1 MNEIF
6 CKHLLE
12 YRKRAGY
19 SQKDMSGKLLI
30 EESLY
35 SQYENGTAEPGFDA
49 LIRIAD
55 VLKCSLDELFGR
67 GRFYR
72 GDASDYSMVREA
84 PVQYENSRVKKKV
97 LIGLQDFRR
106 LRELN
111 AYYVDKT
118 MMIGEFLDSPYQITL
133 ITRPRRFGKTMNMSM
148 LAEFLDCTRDSK
160 AIFAGTKIS
169 RTEWMAE
176 LNQCPVI
183 FLSLLEIKSDTAEG
197 MLWQLSGRIREEYK
211 RYYNMLNS
219 GKLSG
224 DQVEEF
230 NHIYNVLAHVQS
242 KEQWKNCVIRSILV
256 LCEVLS
262 SYYGKNVYLLIDE
275 YDTPFM
281 SANTNGY
288 YSEVRSV
295 LAGFLSTSLK
305 GNPYLER
312 AILTGIQR
320 VAKENIFSGLNN
332 LTVLT
337 VNDSEYEDCFGF
349 TEEEVRK
356 LLDDFDLEFTDEVKE
371 MYDGYRFGNKD
382 IYNPWSVTNYA
393 VRKRLAPYWVN
404 TAENSILKDALRERG
419 TTFEKEYNKLIET
432 GEITTV
438 VSLTTAYYEH
448 QSDASLWGLMV
459 NAGMLTIQENMGD
472 DYYTLRIPNQEVW
485 SAFRELAAFSLQI
498 DEGDMQK
505 LFMELVRGNID
516 EFAERYQN
524 ILLTLPS
531 YHDLQCENSYHMM
544 VLGMCVFQQKNYII
558 ESNREN
564 GNGRADLLMR
574 AKRSGYPNMIL
585 EFKYT
590 KDKKEDLDK
599 LAMCAAEQIKD
610 KKYDMDMKNPIYYIG
625 LAHCGKQAAVYYQNP
640 DRTPASL
647 YI

>member
-312 AILTGIQR
+312 AMLTGIQR

-371 MYDGYRFGNKD
+371 TYDGYRFGNKD

-459 NAGMLTIQENMGD
+459 NAGMLTVKEIMGD

-485 SAFRELAAFSLQI
+485 SAFRELTAFSLQI

-505 LFMELVRGNID
+505 LFMELIRGNID

-531 YHDLQCENSYHMM
+531 YHDLKCENSYHMM
-544 VLGMCVFQQKNYII
+544 VLGMCAFLQKNYII

-599 LAMCAAEQIKD
+599 LAASAVEQMKD
-610 KKYDMDMKNPIYYIG
+610 KKYDANLDTPVYYIG
-625 LAHCGKQAAVYYQNP
+625 LSHCGKQAAVYYQK
-640 DRTPASL
+640 S
-647 YI
+647 

>member
-19 SQKDMSGKLLI
+19 SPKDMSEKLLI
-30 EESLY
+30 EEPLY
-35 SQYENGTAEPGFDA
+35 SQYENGTAEPGLDM
-49 LIRIAD
+49 LVSIAD
-55 VLKCSLDELFGR
+55 VLKCSLDELLGR
-67 GRFYR
+67 SGNYR
-72 GDASDYSMVREA
+72 RDTSGSGVMLREEA
-84 PVQYENSRVKKKV
+84 VQYGSPRAKKKV

-106 LRELN
+106 LRELH

-148 LAEFLDCTRDSK
+148 LAEFLDYTRDSK
-160 AIFAGTKIS
+160 AIFEGTKVS
-169 RTEWMAE
+169 RTEWMTE

-183 FLSLLEIKSDTAEG
+183 FLSLLETKSDTAEG

-242 KEQWKNCVIRSILV
+242 KEQWKNCIIRSILV

-262 SYYGKNVYLLIDE
+262 LYYGKNVYLLIDE

-281 SANTNGY
+281 SANMNGY

-312 AILTGIQR
+312 AMLTGIQR

-371 MYDGYRFGNKD
+371 TYDGYRFGNKD

-459 NAGMLTIQENMGD
+459 NAGMLTVKEIMED

-485 SAFRELAAFSLQI
+485 SAFRELTAFSLQI

-505 LFMELVRGNID
+505 LFMELIRGNID

-599 LAMCAAEQIKD
+599 LAASAVEQMKD
-610 KKYDMDMKNPIYYIG
+610 KKYDVNLDIPVYYIG
-625 LAHCGKQAAVYYQNP
+625 LAHCGKQAAVYYQK
-640 DRTPASL
+640 S
-647 YI
+647 

>member
-6 CKHLLE
+6 CKHLSI

-19 SQKDMSGKLLI
+19 SRKDISEKLLI

-35 SQYENGTAEPGFDA
+35 SQYENGTLEPGLDM

-72 GDASDYSMVREA
+72 GYASGYSMVREE
-84 PVQYENSRVKKKV
+84 PVQYGSPRVKKKV
-97 LIGLQDFRR
+97 LIGLQDFRK

-118 MMIGEFLDSPYQITL
+118 MMVGEFLDSPYQITL

-169 RTEWMAE
+169 RTEWMTE
-176 LNQCPVI
+176 LNRHPVV
-183 FLSLLEIKSDTAEG
+183 FLSLLNIKSDCSKGLFELIGETVTK
-197 MLWQLSGRIREEYK
+197 EYE
-211 RYYNMLNS
+211 RYYSLINDSTLPDRE
-219 GKLSG
+219 K
-224 DQVEEF
+224 EKF
-230 NHIYNVLAHVQS
+230 NKIYGALADVRNIES
-242 KEQWKNCVIRSILV
+242 WRICIIESIRT

-262 SYYGKNVYLLIDE
+262 LYYGKNVYLLIDE

-332 LTVLT
+332 LMVLT
-337 VNDSEYEDCFGF
+337 VNDPEYEECFGF

-356 LLDDFDLEFTDEVKE
+356 FLSDFDLEFTPEVKE
-371 MYDGYRFGNKD
+371 MYDGYRFGDKD
-382 IYNPWSVTNYA
+382 IYNPWSMSNYV
-393 VRKRLAPYWVN
+393 VRKRLEPYWVN
-404 TAENSILKDALRERG
+404 TGENGILKDALRERG
-419 TTFEKEYNKLIET
+419 TAFEKEYNKLIET
-432 GEITTV
+432 GEVTTV

-472 DYYTLRIPNQEVW
+472 DYYTLRIPDQEVW
-485 SAFRELAAFSLQI
+485 SAFRELTAFSLQ
-498 DEGDMQK
+498 
-505 LFMELVRGNID
+505 
-516 EFAERYQN
+516 
-524 ILLTLPS
+524 
-531 YHDLQCENSYHMM
+531 
-544 VLGMCVFQQKNYII
+544 
-558 ESNREN
+558 RE
-564 GNGRADLLMR
+564 
-574 AKRSGYPNMIL
+574 
-585 EFKYT
+585 
-590 KDKKEDLDK
+590 
-599 LAMCAAEQIKD
+599 
-610 KKYDMDMKNPIYYIG
+610 
-625 LAHCGKQAAVYYQNP
+625 AV
-640 DRTPASL
+640 SL
-647 YI
+647 I

>member
-281 SANTNGY
+281 SANMNGY

-312 AILTGIQR
+312 AMLTGIQR

-332 LTVLT
+332 LMVFT

-371 MYDGYRFGNKD
+371 TYDGYRFGNKD

-404 TAENSILKDALRERG
+404 TAENSILKDAMRERG
-419 TTFEKEYNKLIET
+419 TTFEKEYNELIET

-599 LAMCAAEQIKD
+599 LAASAVEQMKD
-610 KKYDMDMKNPIYYIG
+610 KKYDVNLDTPVYYIG
-625 LAHCGKQAAVYYQNP
+625 LAHCGKQAAVYYQK
-640 DRTPASL
+640 S
-647 YI
+647 

>member
-356 LLDDFDLEFTDEVKE
+356 LLNDFDLEFTDEVKE

-485 SAFRELAAFSLQI
+485 SAFRELTAFSLQI

-505 LFMELVRGNID
+505 LFMELIRGNID

-599 LAMCAAEQIKD
+599 LAASAVEQMKD
-610 KKYDMDMKNPIYYIG
+610 KKYDVNLDTPVYYIG

>member
-30 EESLY
+30 EEPLY
-35 SQYENGTAEPGFDA
+35 SQYENGTAEPGLDM
-49 LIRIAD
+49 LVSIAD
-55 VLKCSLDELFGR
+55 VLEYSLDELLGRSVNYKMDTSGR
-67 GRFYR
+67 G
-72 GDASDYSMVREA
+72 MMLREE
-84 PVQYENSRVKKKV
+84 PVPYGSPRAKKKV
-97 LIGLQDFRR
+97 LIGVQDFRR
-106 LRELN
+106 LRELH

-118 MMIGEFLDSPYQITL
+118 MMIGEFLDSSYQITL

-148 LAEFLDCTRDSK
+148 LAEFLDCTKDSRT
-160 AIFAGTKIS
+160 IFEETKVS
-169 RTEWMAE
+169 RTEWMVE
-176 LNQCPVI
+176 LNQHPVV

-242 KEQWKNCVIRSILV
+242 KEQWKNCIIRSILV

-262 SYYGKNVYLLIDE
+262 LYYGKNVYLLIDE

-312 AILTGIQR
+312 AMLTGIQR

-371 MYDGYRFGNKD
+371 AYDGYRFGNKD

-419 TTFEKEYNKLIET
+419 TTFEKEYNQLIET

-459 NAGMLTIQENMGD
+459 NAGMLTVKEIMGD

-485 SAFRELAAFSLQI
+485 SAFRELTAFSLQI

-505 LFMELVRGNID
+505 LFMELIRGNID

-599 LAMCAAEQIKD
+599 LAASAVEQMKD
-610 KKYDMDMKNPIYYIG
+610 KKYDVNLDTPVYYIG
-625 LAHCGKQAAVYYQNP
+625 LAHCGKQAAVYYQK
-640 DRTPASL
+640 S
-647 YI
+647 

>member
-19 SQKDMSGKLLI
+19 SQKDMSGTLLI

-55 VLKCSLDELFGR
+55 VLKCSLDELLGR
-67 GRFYR
+67 N
-72 GDASDYSMVREA
+72 SDYRNSWIDSGVVREEQVLYGR
-84 PVQYENSRVKKKV
+84 PRDKKKV

-106 LRELN
+106 LRELH

-118 MMIGEFLDSPYQITL
+118 MMIGEFLDSSYQITL

-148 LAEFLDCTRDSK
+148 LAEFLDCTKDSRM
-160 AIFAGTKIS
+160 IFEGTRVS
-169 RTEWMAE
+169 RTEWMTE

-230 NHIYNVLAHVQS
+230 NHIYDVLTYVQS
-242 KEQWKNCVIRSILV
+242 KEQWKNCIIRSILV

-262 SYYGKNVYLLIDE
+262 LYYGKNVYLLIDE

-312 AILTGIQR
+312 AMLTGIQR

-371 MYDGYRFGNKD
+371 TYDGYRFGNKD

-419 TTFEKEYNKLIET
+419 TTFEKEYNELIET

-459 NAGMLTIQENMGD
+459 NAGMLTVKEIMGD

-485 SAFRELAAFSLQI
+485 SAFRELTAFSLQI

-505 LFMELVRGNID
+505 LFMELIRGNID

-599 LAMCAAEQIKD
+599 LAASAVEQMKD
-610 KKYDMDMKNPIYYIG
+610 KKYDVNLDTPVYYIG
-625 LAHCGKQAAVYYQNP
+625 LSHCGKQAAVYYQK
-640 DRTPASL
+640 S
-647 YI
+647 

>member
-30 EESLY
+30 EEPLY
-35 SQYENGTAEPGFDA
+35 SQYENGTAEPGLDM
-49 LIRIAD
+49 LVSIAD
-55 VLKCSLDELFGR
+55 VLKCSLDELLGRSVNYKMDTSGR
-67 GRFYR
+67 G
-72 GDASDYSMVREA
+72 MMLREE
-84 PVQYENSRVKKKV
+84 PVPYGSPRAKKKV
-97 LIGLQDFRR
+97 LIGVQDFRR
-106 LRELN
+106 LRELH

-118 MMIGEFLDSPYQITL
+118 MMIGEFLDSSYQITL

-148 LAEFLDCTRDSK
+148 LAEFLDCTKDSRM
-160 AIFAGTKIS
+160 IFEGTKVS
-169 RTEWMAE
+169 RTEWMVE
-176 LNQCPVI
+176 LNQHPVV

-197 MLWQLSGRIREEYK
+197 MLWQLTGRIREEYK

-242 KEQWKNCVIRSILV
+242 KEQWKNCIIRSILV

-262 SYYGKNVYLLIDE
+262 LYYGKNVYLLIDE

-281 SANTNGY
+281 SANMNGY

-312 AILTGIQR
+312 AMLTGIQR

-371 MYDGYRFGNKD
+371 TYDGYRFGNKD

-419 TTFEKEYNKLIET
+419 TTFEKEYNQLIET

-459 NAGMLTIQENMGD
+459 NAGMLTVKEIMGD

-485 SAFRELAAFSLQI
+485 SAFRELTAFSLQI

-505 LFMELVRGNID
+505 LFMELIRGNID

-599 LAMCAAEQIKD
+599 LAASAVEQMKD
-610 KKYDMDMKNPIYYIG
+610 KKYDVNLDTPVYYIG
-625 LAHCGKQAAVYYQNP
+625 LAHCGKQAVIHYQK
-640 DRTPASL
+640 S
-647 YI
+647 

>member
-35 SQYENGTAEPGFDA
+35 SQYENGTVEPGFDA

-67 GRFYR
+67 S
-72 GDASDYSMVREA
+72 GDYKRDTSGSSVMLREEA
-84 PVQYENSRVKKKV
+84 VQYGSPRAKKKV

-106 LRELN
+106 VRELH

-118 MMIGEFLDSPYQITL
+118 MMIGEFLNSPYQITL

-148 LAEFLDCTRDSK
+148 LAEFLDCTKDSK
-160 AIFAGTKIS
+160 AIFEGTNIS
-169 RTEWMAE
+169 RTEWMVE

-183 FLSLLEIKSDTAEG
+183 FLSFLNIKSDCSKGLFELIGETVTK
-197 MLWQLSGRIREEYK
+197 EYE
-211 RYYNMLNS
+211 RYYSLINDSMLSDREKEKFNKIYRALADIRNMES
-219 GKLSG
+219 WRICIIES
-224 DQVEEF
+224 
-230 NHIYNVLAHVQS
+230 
-242 KEQWKNCVIRSILV
+242 IRT

-262 SYYGKNVYLLIDE
+262 IYYGKNVYLLIDE

-281 SANTNGY
+281 SANMNGY

-312 AILTGIQR
+312 AMLTGIQR

-356 LLDDFDLEFTDEVKE
+356 LLDDFDLELTDEVKE

-382 IYNPWSVTNYA
+382 IYNPWSAINYA

-459 NAGMLTIQENMGD
+459 NAGMLDKVD
-472 DYYTLRIPNQEVW
+472 DVSAITTQEV
-485 SAFRELAAFSLQI
+485 SDALGGIEINECANVGAVTAAVSEGANEVGTVYKSDTYGLEDKLEILQI
-498 DEGDMQK
+498 VGYDLTGD
-505 LFMELVRGNID
+505 VI
-516 EFAERYQN
+516 
-524 ILLTLPS
+524 
-531 YHDLQCENSYHMM
+531 
-544 VLGMCVFQQKNYII
+544 
-558 ESNREN
+558 
-564 GNGRADLLMR
+564 
-574 AKRSGYPNMIL
+574 YPV
-585 EFKYT
+585 
-590 KDKKEDLDK
+590 
-599 LAMCAAEQIKD
+599 AQIKNDEADDLESEAALDFLHFLTSD
-610 KKYDMDMKNPIYYIG
+610 KAKEVYEKYLFDTN
-625 LAHCGKQAAVYYQNP
+625 VE
-640 DRTPASL
+640 
-647 YI
+647 

>member
-19 SQKDMSGKLLI
+19 SPKDMSEKLLI
-30 EESLY
+30 EEPLY
-35 SQYENGTAEPGFDA
+35 SQYENGTAEPGLDM
-49 LIRIAD
+49 LVSIAD
-55 VLKCSLDELFGR
+55 VLKCSLDELLGRSVNYKMDTSGR
-67 GRFYR
+67 G
-72 GDASDYSMVREA
+72 MMLREE
-84 PVQYENSRVKKKV
+84 PVPYGSPRAKKKV
-97 LIGLQDFRR
+97 LIGVQDFRR
-106 LRELN
+106 LRELH

-118 MMIGEFLDSPYQITL
+118 MMIGEFLDSSYQITL

-148 LAEFLDCTRDSK
+148 LAEFLDCTKDSRM
-160 AIFAGTKIS
+160 IFEGTKVS
-169 RTEWMAE
+169 RTEWMVE
-176 LNQCPVI
+176 LNQHPVV

-197 MLWQLSGRIREEYK
+197 MLWQLTGRIREEYK

-242 KEQWKNCVIRSILV
+242 KEQWKNCIIRSILV

-262 SYYGKNVYLLIDE
+262 LYYGKNVYLLIDE

-281 SANTNGY
+281 SANMNGY

-312 AILTGIQR
+312 AMLTGIQR

-371 MYDGYRFGNKD
+371 TYDGYRFGNKD

-459 NAGMLTIQENMGD
+459 NAGMLTVKEIMGD

-485 SAFRELAAFSLQI
+485 SAFRELTAFSLQI

-505 LFMELVRGNID
+505 LFMELIRGNID

-524 ILLTLPS
+524 ILLTIPS

-564 GNGRADLLMR
+564 GNGRADLLMK

-599 LAMCAAEQIKD
+599 LAASAVEQMKD
-610 KKYDMDMKNPIYYIG
+610 KKYDVNLDTPVYYIG
-625 LAHCGKQAAVYYQNP
+625 LAHCGKQAVIHYQK
-640 DRTPASL
+640 S
-647 YI
+647 

>member
-30 EESLY
+30 EEPLY
-35 SQYENGTAEPGFDA
+35 SQYENGTAEPGLDM
-49 LIRIAD
+49 LVSIAD
-55 VLKCSLDELFGR
+55 VLEYSLDELLGRSVNYKMDTSGR
-67 GRFYR
+67 G
-72 GDASDYSMVREA
+72 MMLREE
-84 PVQYENSRVKKKV
+84 PVPYGSPRAKKKV
-97 LIGLQDFRR
+97 LIGVQDFRR
-106 LRELN
+106 LRELH

-118 MMIGEFLDSPYQITL
+118 MMIGEFLDSSYQITL

-148 LAEFLDCTRDSK
+148 LAEFLDCTKDSRT
-160 AIFAGTKIS
+160 IFEGTKVS
-169 RTEWMAE
+169 RTEWMVE
-176 LNQCPVI
+176 LNQHPVV

-242 KEQWKNCVIRSILV
+242 KEQWKNCIIRSILV

-262 SYYGKNVYLLIDE
+262 LYYGKNVYLLIDE

-312 AILTGIQR
+312 AMLTGIQR

-371 MYDGYRFGNKD
+371 TYDGYRFGNKD

-459 NAGMLTIQENMGD
+459 NAGMLTVKEIMGD

-485 SAFRELAAFSLQI
+485 SAFRELTAFSLQI

-505 LFMELVRGNID
+505 LFMELIRGNID

-599 LAMCAAEQIKD
+599 LAASAVEQMKD
-610 KKYDMDMKNPIYYIG
+610 KKYDVNLDTPVYYIG
-625 LAHCGKQAAVYYQNP
+625 LAHCGKQAAVYYQK
-640 DRTPASL
+640 S
-647 YI
+647 

>member
-19 SQKDMSGKLLI
+19 SQKDMSEKLLI
-30 EESLY
+30 EEPLY
-35 SQYENGTAEPGFDA
+35 SQYENGTAEPGLDM
-49 LIRIAD
+49 LVSIAD
-55 VLKCSLDELFGR
+55 VLKCSLDELLGR
-67 GRFYR
+67 SGNYR
-72 GDASDYSMVREA
+72 RDTSGSGVMLREEA
-84 PVQYENSRVKKKV
+84 VQYGSPRAKKKV

-106 LRELN
+106 LRELH

-160 AIFAGTKIS
+160 AIFEGTKVS
-169 RTEWMAE
+169 RTEWMTE

-183 FLSLLEIKSDTAEG
+183 FLSLLETKSDTAEG

-242 KEQWKNCVIRSILV
+242 KEQWKNCIIRSILV

-262 SYYGKNVYLLIDE
+262 LYYGKNVYLLIDE

-312 AILTGIQR
+312 AMLTGIQR

-371 MYDGYRFGNKD
+371 AYDGYRFGNKD

-419 TTFEKEYNKLIET
+419 TTFEKEYNQLIET

-459 NAGMLTIQENMGD
+459 NAGMLTVKEIMGD

-485 SAFRELAAFSLQI
+485 SAFRELTAFSLQI

-505 LFMELVRGNID
+505 LFMELIRGNID

-564 GNGRADLLMR
+564 GNGRADLLMK

-599 LAMCAAEQIKD
+599 LAASAVEQMKD
-610 KKYDMDMKNPIYYIG
+610 KKYDVNLDTPVYYIG
-625 LAHCGKQAAVYYQNP
+625 LAHCGKQAAVYYQK
-640 DRTPASL
+640 S
-647 YI
+647 

>member
-19 SQKDMSGKLLI
+19 SPKDMSEKLLF
-30 EESLY
+30 EEPLY
-35 SQYENGTAEPGFDA
+35 SQYENGTAEPGLDM
-49 LIRIAD
+49 LVSIAD
-55 VLKCSLDELFGR
+55 VLKCSLDELLGRSVNYKMDTSGR
-67 GRFYR
+67 G
-72 GDASDYSMVREA
+72 MMLREE
-84 PVQYENSRVKKKV
+84 PVSYGSPRAKKKV

-106 LRELN
+106 LRELH

-160 AIFAGTKIS
+160 AIFEGTKVS
-169 RTEWMAE
+169 RTEWMTE

-183 FLSLLEIKSDTAEG
+183 FLSLLETKSDTAEG

-242 KEQWKNCVIRSILV
+242 KEQWKNCIIRSILV

-262 SYYGKNVYLLIDE
+262 LYYGKNVYLLIDE

-281 SANTNGY
+281 SANMNGY

-312 AILTGIQR
+312 AMLTGIQR

-371 MYDGYRFGNKD
+371 TYDGYRFGNKD

-459 NAGMLTIQENMGD
+459 NAGMLTVKEIMGD

-485 SAFRELAAFSLQI
+485 SAFRELTAFSLQI

-505 LFMELVRGNID
+505 LFMELIRGNID

-564 GNGRADLLMR
+564 GNGRADLLMK

-599 LAMCAAEQIKD
+599 LAASAVEQMKD
-610 KKYDMDMKNPIYYIG
+610 KKYDVNLDTPVYYIG
-625 LAHCGKQAAVYYQNP
+625 LAHCGKQAVIHYQK
-640 DRTPASL
+640 S
-647 YI
+647 

>member
-19 SQKDMSGKLLI
+19 SPKDMSEKLLI
-30 EESLY
+30 EEPLY
-35 SQYENGTAEPGFDA
+35 SQYENGTAEPGLDM
-49 LIRIAD
+49 LVSIAD
-55 VLKCSLDELFGR
+55 VLKCSLDELLGRSVNYKMDTSGR
-67 GRFYR
+67 G
-72 GDASDYSMVREA
+72 MMLREE
-84 PVQYENSRVKKKV
+84 PVSYGSPRAKKKV

-106 LRELN
+106 LRELH

-160 AIFAGTKIS
+160 AIFEGTKVS
-169 RTEWMAE
+169 RTEWMTE

-183 FLSLLEIKSDTAEG
+183 FLSLLETKSDTAEG

-242 KEQWKNCVIRSILV
+242 KEQWKNCIIRSILV

-262 SYYGKNVYLLIDE
+262 LYYGKNVYLLIDE

-281 SANTNGY
+281 SANMNGY

-312 AILTGIQR
+312 AMLTGIQR

-371 MYDGYRFGNKD
+371 TYDGYRFGNKD

-459 NAGMLTIQENMGD
+459 NAGMLTVKEIMGD

-485 SAFRELAAFSLQI
+485 SAFRELTAFSLQI

-505 LFMELVRGNID
+505 LFMELIRGNID

-564 GNGRADLLMR
+564 GNGRADLLMK

-599 LAMCAAEQIKD
+599 LAASAVEQMKD
-610 KKYDMDMKNPIYYIG
+610 KKYDVNLDTPVYYIG
-625 LAHCGKQAAVYYQNP
+625 LAHCGKQAVIHYQK
-640 DRTPASL
+640 S
-647 YI
+647 

>member
-35 SQYENGTAEPGFDA
+35 SQYENGTVEPGFDA

-67 GRFYR
+67 S
-72 GDASDYSMVREA
+72 GDYKRDTSGSSVMLREEA
-84 PVQYENSRVKKKV
+84 VQYGSPRAKKKV

-106 LRELN
+106 VRELH

-118 MMIGEFLDSPYQITL
+118 MMIGEFLNSPYQITL

-148 LAEFLDCTRDSK
+148 LAEFLDCTKDSK
-160 AIFAGTKIS
+160 AIFEGTNIS
-169 RTEWMAE
+169 RTEWMVE

-183 FLSLLEIKSDTAEG
+183 FLSFLNIKSDCSKGLFELIGETVTK
-197 MLWQLSGRIREEYK
+197 EYE
-211 RYYNMLNS
+211 RYYSLINDSMLSDREKEKFNKIYRALADIRNMES
-219 GKLSG
+219 WRICIIES
-224 DQVEEF
+224 
-230 NHIYNVLAHVQS
+230 
-242 KEQWKNCVIRSILV
+242 IRT

-262 SYYGKNVYLLIDE
+262 IYYGKNVYLLIDE

-281 SANTNGY
+281 SANMNGY
-288 YSEVRSV
+288 YSEIRSV

-312 AILTGIQR
+312 AMLTGIQR

-356 LLDDFDLEFTDEVKE
+356 LLDDFDLELTDEVKE

-382 IYNPWSVTNYA
+382 IYNPWSAINYA

-459 NAGMLTIQENMGD
+459 NAGMLDKVD
-472 DYYTLRIPNQEVW
+472 DVSAITTQEV
-485 SAFRELAAFSLQI
+485 SDALGGIEINECANVGAVTAAVSEGSNEVGTVYKSDTYGLEDKLEILQI
-498 DEGDMQK
+498 VGYDLTGD
-505 LFMELVRGNID
+505 VI
-516 EFAERYQN
+516 
-524 ILLTLPS
+524 
-531 YHDLQCENSYHMM
+531 
-544 VLGMCVFQQKNYII
+544 
-558 ESNREN
+558 
-564 GNGRADLLMR
+564 
-574 AKRSGYPNMIL
+574 YPV
-585 EFKYT
+585 
-590 KDKKEDLDK
+590 
-599 LAMCAAEQIKD
+599 AQIKNDEADDLESEAALDFLHFLTSD
-610 KKYDMDMKNPIYYIG
+610 KAKEVYEKYLFDTN
-625 LAHCGKQAAVYYQNP
+625 VE
-640 DRTPASL
+640 
-647 YI
+647 

>member
-67 GRFYR
+67 S
-72 GDASDYSMVREA
+72 GDYKRDTSGSSVMLREEA
-84 PVQYENSRVKKKV
+84 VQYGSPRAKKKV

-106 LRELN
+106 VRELH

-118 MMIGEFLDSPYQITL
+118 MMIGEFLNSPYQITL

-148 LAEFLDCTRDSK
+148 LAEFLDCTKDSK
-160 AIFAGTKIS
+160 AIFEGSNIS
-169 RTEWMAE
+169 RTEWMVE

-183 FLSLLEIKSDTAEG
+183 FLSFLNTKSDCSKGLFELIGETVTK
-197 MLWQLSGRIREEYK
+197 EYE
-211 RYYNMLNS
+211 RYYSLINDSMLSDREKEKFNKIYRALVDIRNMES
-219 GKLSG
+219 WRICIIES
-224 DQVEEF
+224 
-230 NHIYNVLAHVQS
+230 
-242 KEQWKNCVIRSILV
+242 IRT

-262 SYYGKNVYLLIDE
+262 IYYGKNVYLLIDE

-281 SANTNGY
+281 SANMSGY

-312 AILTGIQR
+312 AMLTGIQR

-356 LLDDFDLEFTDEVKE
+356 LLDDFDLELTDEVKE

-382 IYNPWSVTNYA
+382 IYNPWSAINYA

-459 NAGMLTIQENMGD
+459 NAGMLDKVD
-472 DYYTLRIPNQEVW
+472 DVSAITTQEV
-485 SAFRELAAFSLQI
+485 SDALGGIEINECANVGAVTAAVS
-498 DEGDMQK
+498 EG
-505 LFMELVRGNID
+505 
-516 EFAERYQN
+516 
-524 ILLTLPS
+524 
-531 YHDLQCENSYHMM
+531 
-544 VLGMCVFQQKNYII
+544 
-558 ESNREN
+558 SNEV
-564 GNGRADLLMR
+564 GTVYKSDTYG
-574 AKRSGYPNMIL
+574 L
-585 EFKYT
+585 E
-590 KDKKEDLDK
+590 DK
-599 LAMCAAEQIKD
+599 LEILQVVGYDLTGDVIYPVAQIKNDEADDLESEAALDFLHFLTSD
-610 KKYDMDMKNPIYYIG
+610 KAKEVYEKYLFDTD
-625 LAHCGKQAAVYYQNP
+625 VE
-640 DRTPASL
+640 
-647 YI
+647 

>member
-19 SQKDMSGKLLI
+19 SPKDMSEKLLI
-30 EESLY
+30 EEPLY
-35 SQYENGTAEPGFDA
+35 SQYENGTAEPGLDM
-49 LIRIAD
+49 LVSIAD
-55 VLKCSLDELFGR
+55 VLKCSLDELLGR
-67 GRFYR
+67 SGNYR
-72 GDASDYSMVREA
+72 RDTSGSGVMLREEA
-84 PVQYENSRVKKKV
+84 VQYGSPRAKKKV

-106 LRELN
+106 LRELH

-148 LAEFLDCTRDSK
+148 LAEFLDYTRDSK
-160 AIFAGTKIS
+160 AIFEGTKVS
-169 RTEWMAE
+169 RTEWMTE

-242 KEQWKNCVIRSILV
+242 KEQWKNCIIRSILV

-262 SYYGKNVYLLIDE
+262 LYYGKNVYLLIDE

-281 SANTNGY
+281 SANMNGY

-312 AILTGIQR
+312 AMLTGIQR

-371 MYDGYRFGNKD
+371 TYDGYRFGNKD

-459 NAGMLTIQENMGD
+459 NAGMLTVKEIMED

-485 SAFRELAAFSLQI
+485 SAFRELTAFSLQI

-505 LFMELVRGNID
+505 LFMELIRGNID

-599 LAMCAAEQIKD
+599 LAASAVEQMKD
-610 KKYDMDMKNPIYYIG
+610 KKYDVNLDIPVYYIG
-625 LAHCGKQAAVYYQNP
+625 LAHCGKQAAVYYQK
-640 DRTPASL
+640 S
-647 YI
+647 

>member
-1 MNEIF
+1 MSPAHRQIDESDRSNDLHQPLGDQLRDAFGLSLDHHADERLGAGGA
-6 CKHLLE
+6 HEDAALAAQELLLVRDGGLE
-12 YRKRAGY
+12 
-19 SQKDMSGKLLI
+19 
-30 EESLY
+30 
-35 SQYENGTAEPGFDA
+35 
-49 LIRIAD
+49 RIARHDGLLHAAVVADDD
-55 VLKCSLDELFGR
+55 VQQHLRVLRAVGGEHGRALAGEREDLQELER
-67 GRFYR
+67 GELTVA
-72 GDASDYSMVREA
+72 GGGVVGEDHVA
-84 PVQYENSRVKKKV
+84 
-97 LIGLQDFRR
+97 R
-106 LRELN
+106 L
-111 AYYVDKT
+111 
-118 MMIGEFLDSPYQITL
+118 
-133 ITRPRRFGKTMNMSM
+133 
-148 LAEFLDCTRDSK
+148 LA
-160 AIFAGTKIS
+160 
-169 RTEWMAE
+169 AE
-176 LNQCPVI
+176 LVAALHHL
-183 FLSLLEIKSDTAEG
+183 FD
-197 MLWQLSGRIREEYK
+197 
-211 RYYNMLNS
+211 
-219 GKLSG
+219 
-224 DQVEEF
+224 
-230 NHIYNVLAHVQS
+230 
-242 KEQWKNCVIRSILV
+242 
-256 LCEVLS
+256 
-262 SYYGKNVYLLIDE
+262 
-275 YDTPFM
+275 
-281 SANTNGY
+281 
-288 YSEVRSV
+288 V

-312 AILTGIQR
+312 AMLTGIQR

-356 LLDDFDLEFTDEVKE
+356 LLDDFDLELTDEVKE

-382 IYNPWSVTNYA
+382 IYNPWSAINYA

-459 NAGMLTIQENMGD
+459 NAGMLTMKENLGD

-485 SAFRELAAFSLQI
+485 SAFRELTAFSLQI
-498 DEGDMQK
+498 DEEDMQK
-505 LFMELVRGNID
+505 LFMELIRGNID
-516 EFAERYQN
+516 EFAKRYQN

-574 AKRSGYPNMIL
+574 AKRSGYPNMML

-599 LAMCAAEQIKD
+599 LAASAVEQMKD
-610 KKYDMDMKNPIYYIG
+610 KKYDVNLDTPVYYIG
-625 LAHCGKQAAVYYQNP
+625 LAHCGKQAVIHYQK
-640 DRTPASL
+640 S
-647 YI
+647 

>member
-19 SQKDMSGKLLI
+19 SQKDMSEQLLI

-35 SQYENGTAEPGFDA
+35 SQYENGTAEPGFDT

-67 GRFYR
+67 SGGYKRDTSGSGVMLR
-72 GDASDYSMVREA
+72 EEAVRYGSPRA
-84 PVQYENSRVKKKV
+84 KKKV

-106 LRELN
+106 LRELH

-118 MMIGEFLDSPYQITL
+118 MMIGEFLNSPYQITL
-133 ITRPRRFGKTMNMSM
+133 ITRPRRFGKTMNISM
-148 LAEFLDCTRDSK
+148 LAEFLDCTKDSK
-160 AIFAGTKIS
+160 AIFEGTNIS
-169 RTEWMAE
+169 RTEWMVE

-183 FLSLLEIKSDTAEG
+183 FLSFLNIKSDCSKGLCELIGETVTK
-197 MLWQLSGRIREEYK
+197 EYE
-211 RYYNMLNS
+211 RYYSLINDSMLSDREKEKFNKIYRALADIRNMES
-219 GKLSG
+219 WRICIIES
-224 DQVEEF
+224 
-230 NHIYNVLAHVQS
+230 
-242 KEQWKNCVIRSILV
+242 IRT

-262 SYYGKNVYLLIDE
+262 LYYGKNVYLLIDE

-281 SANTNGY
+281 SANRNGY

-312 AILTGIQR
+312 AMLTGIQR

-356 LLDDFDLEFTDEVKE
+356 LLDDFDLELTDEVKE

-459 NAGMLTIQENMGD
+459 NAGMLTIKENLGD

-485 SAFRELAAFSLQI
+485 SAFRELTAFSLQI
-498 DEGDMQK
+498 DEEDMQK
-505 LFMELVRGNID
+505 LFMELIRGNID

-599 LAMCAAEQIKD
+599 LAASAVEQMKD
-610 KKYDMDMKNPIYYIG
+610 KKYDVNLDTPVYYIG
-625 LAHCGKQAAVYYQNP
+625 LAHCGKQAVIHYQK
-640 DRTPASL
+640 S
-647 YI
+647 

>member
-1 MNEIF
+1 M
-6 CKHLLE
+6 E

-19 SQKDMSGKLLI
+19 SPKDMSEKLLI
-30 EESLY
+30 EEPLY
-35 SQYENGTAEPGFDA
+35 SQYENGTAEPGLDM
-49 LIRIAD
+49 LVSIAD
-55 VLKCSLDELFGR
+55 VLKCSLDELLGR
-67 GRFYR
+67 SGNYR
-72 GDASDYSMVREA
+72 RDTSGSGVMLREEA
-84 PVQYENSRVKKKV
+84 VQYGSPRAKKKV

-106 LRELN
+106 LRELH

-118 MMIGEFLDSPYQITL
+118 TL

-148 LAEFLDCTRDSK
+148 LAEFLDYTRDSK
-160 AIFAGTKIS
+160 AIFEGTKVS
-169 RTEWMAE
+169 RTEWMTE

-183 FLSLLEIKSDTAEG
+183 FLSLLETKSDTAEG

-242 KEQWKNCVIRSILV
+242 KEQWKNCIIRSILV

-262 SYYGKNVYLLIDE
+262 LYYGKNVYLLIDE

-281 SANTNGY
+281 SANMNGY

-312 AILTGIQR
+312 AMLTGIQR

-371 MYDGYRFGNKD
+371 TYDGYRFGNKD

-459 NAGMLTIQENMGD
+459 NAGMLTVKEIMED

-485 SAFRELAAFSLQI
+485 SAFRELTAFSLQI

-505 LFMELVRGNID
+505 LFMELIRGNID

-599 LAMCAAEQIKD
+599 LAASAVEQMKD
-610 KKYDMDMKNPIYYIG
+610 KKYDVNLDIPVYYIG
-625 LAHCGKQAAVYYQNP
+625 LAHCGKQAAVYYQK
-640 DRTPASL
+640 S
-647 YI
+647 

>member
-30 EESLY
+30 EEPLY
-35 SQYENGTAEPGFDA
+35 SQYENGTAEPGLDM
-49 LIRIAD
+49 LVSIAD
-55 VLKCSLDELFGR
+55 VLEYSLDELLGRSVNYKMDTSGR
-67 GRFYR
+67 G
-72 GDASDYSMVREA
+72 MMLREE
-84 PVQYENSRVKKKV
+84 PVPYGSPRAKKKV
-97 LIGLQDFRR
+97 LIGVQDFRR
-106 LRELN
+106 LRELH

-118 MMIGEFLDSPYQITL
+118 MMIGEFLDSSYQITL

-148 LAEFLDCTRDSK
+148 LAEFLDCTKDSRT
-160 AIFAGTKIS
+160 IFEETKVS
-169 RTEWMAE
+169 RTEWMVE
-176 LNQCPVI
+176 LNQHPVV

-242 KEQWKNCVIRSILV
+242 KEQWKNCIIRSILV

-262 SYYGKNVYLLIDE
+262 LYYGKNVYLLIDE

-281 SANTNGY
+281 SANMNGY

-312 AILTGIQR
+312 AMLTGIQR

-371 MYDGYRFGNKD
+371 TYDGYRFGNKD

-459 NAGMLTIQENMGD
+459 NAGMLTVKEIMGD

-485 SAFRELAAFSLQI
+485 SAFRELTAFSLQI

-505 LFMELVRGNID
+505 LFMELIRGNID

-564 GNGRADLLMR
+564 GNGRADLLMK

-599 LAMCAAEQIKD
+599 LAASAVEQMKD
-610 KKYDMDMKNPIYYIG
+610 KKYDVNLDTPVYYIG
-625 LAHCGKQAAVYYQNP
+625 LAHCGKQAVIHYQK
-640 DRTPASL
+640 S
-647 YI
+647 

>member
-1 MNEIF
+1 MNEMF

-35 SQYENGTAEPGFDA
+35 SQYENGMAEPGFDA

-55 VLKCSLDELFGR
+55 VLKCSLDELLGR
-67 GRFYR
+67 SGNYR
-72 GDASDYSMVREA
+72 RDTSGSGVMLREEA
-84 PVQYENSRVKKKV
+84 VQYGSPRAKKKV

-106 LRELN
+106 LRELH

-160 AIFAGTKIS
+160 AIFEGTKVS
-169 RTEWMAE
+169 RTEWMTE

-183 FLSLLEIKSDTAEG
+183 FLSLLETKSDTAEG

-242 KEQWKNCVIRSILV
+242 KEQWKNCIIRSILV

-262 SYYGKNVYLLIDE
+262 LYYGKNVYLLIDE

-312 AILTGIQR
+312 AMLTGIQR

-371 MYDGYRFGNKD
+371 AYDGYRFGNKD

-419 TTFEKEYNKLIET
+419 TTFEKEYNQLIET

-459 NAGMLTIQENMGD
+459 NAGMLTVKEIMGD

-485 SAFRELAAFSLQI
+485 SAFRELTAFSLQI

-505 LFMELVRGNID
+505 LFMELIRGNID

-599 LAMCAAEQIKD
+599 LAASAVEQMKD
-610 KKYDMDMKNPIYYIG
+610 KKYDVNLDTPVYYIG
-625 LAHCGKQAAVYYQNP
+625 LAHCGKQAAVYYQK
-640 DRTPASL
+640 S
-647 YI
+647 

>member
-30 EESLY
+30 EEPLY
-35 SQYENGTAEPGFDA
+35 SQYENGTAEPGLDM
-49 LIRIAD
+49 LVSIAD
-55 VLKCSLDELFGR
+55 VLEYSLDELLGRSVNYKMDTSGR
-67 GRFYR
+67 G
-72 GDASDYSMVREA
+72 MMLREE
-84 PVQYENSRVKKKV
+84 PVPYGSPRAKKKV
-97 LIGLQDFRR
+97 LIGVQDFRR
-106 LRELN
+106 LRELH

-118 MMIGEFLDSPYQITL
+118 MMIGEFLDSSYQITL

-148 LAEFLDCTRDSK
+148 LAEFLDCTKDSRT
-160 AIFAGTKIS
+160 IFEETKVS
-169 RTEWMAE
+169 RTEWMVE
-176 LNQCPVI
+176 LNQHPVV

-242 KEQWKNCVIRSILV
+242 KEQWKNCIIRSILV

-262 SYYGKNVYLLIDE
+262 LYYGKNVYLLIDE

-312 AILTGIQR
+312 AMLTGIQR

-371 MYDGYRFGNKD
+371 TYDGYRFGNKD

-419 TTFEKEYNKLIET
+419 TTFEKEYNQLIET

-459 NAGMLTIQENMGD
+459 NAGMLTVKEIMGD

-485 SAFRELAAFSLQI
+485 SAFRELTAFSLQI

-505 LFMELVRGNID
+505 LFMELIRGNID

-599 LAMCAAEQIKD
+599 LAASAVEQMKD
-610 KKYDMDMKNPIYYIG
+610 KKYDVNLDTPVYYIG
-625 LAHCGKQAAVYYQNP
+625 LAHCGKQAAVYYQK
-640 DRTPASL
+640 S
-647 YI
+647 

>member
-19 SQKDMSGKLLI
+19 SPKDMSEKLLI
-30 EESLY
+30 EEPLY
-35 SQYENGTAEPGFDA
+35 SQYENGTAEPGLDM
-49 LIRIAD
+49 LVSIAD
-55 VLKCSLDELFGR
+55 VLKCSLDELLGRSVNYKMDTSGR
-67 GRFYR
+67 G
-72 GDASDYSMVREA
+72 MMLREE
-84 PVQYENSRVKKKV
+84 PVPYGSPRAKKKV
-97 LIGLQDFRR
+97 LIGVQDFRR
-106 LRELN
+106 LRELH

-118 MMIGEFLDSPYQITL
+118 MMIGEFLDSSYQITL

-148 LAEFLDCTRDSK
+148 LAEFLDCTKDSRM
-160 AIFAGTKIS
+160 IFEGTKVS
-169 RTEWMAE
+169 RTEWMVE
-176 LNQCPVI
+176 LNQHPVV

-197 MLWQLSGRIREEYK
+197 MLWQLTGRIREEYK

-242 KEQWKNCVIRSILV
+242 KEQWKNCIIRSILV

-262 SYYGKNVYLLIDE
+262 LYYGKNVYLLIDE

-281 SANTNGY
+281 SANMNGY

-312 AILTGIQR
+312 AMLTGIQR

-371 MYDGYRFGNKD
+371 TYDGYRFGNKD

-459 NAGMLTIQENMGD
+459 NAGMLTMKENLGD

-485 SAFRELAAFSLQI
+485 SAFRELTAFSLQI
-498 DEGDMQK
+498 DEEDMQK
-505 LFMELVRGNID
+505 LFMELIRGNID
-516 EFAERYQN
+516 EFAKRYQN

-574 AKRSGYPNMIL
+574 AKRSGYPNMML

-599 LAMCAAEQIKD
+599 LAASAVEQMKD
-610 KKYDMDMKNPIYYIG
+610 KKYDVNLDTPVYYIG
-625 LAHCGKQAAVYYQNP
+625 LAHCGKQVVIHYQK
-640 DRTPASL
+640 S
-647 YI
+647 

>member
-371 MYDGYRFGNKD
+371 TYDGYRFGNKD

>member
-19 SQKDMSGKLLI
+19 SPKDMSEKLLI
-30 EESLY
+30 EEPLY
-35 SQYENGTAEPGFDA
+35 SQYENGTAEPGLDM
-49 LIRIAD
+49 LVSIAD
-55 VLKCSLDELFGR
+55 VLKCSLDELLGR
-67 GRFYR
+67 SGNYR
-72 GDASDYSMVREA
+72 RDTSGSGVMLREEA
-84 PVQYENSRVKKKV
+84 VQYGSPRAKKKV

-106 LRELN
+106 LRELH

-148 LAEFLDCTRDSK
+148 LAEFLDYTRDSK
-160 AIFAGTKIS
+160 AIFEGTKVS
-169 RTEWMAE
+169 RTEWMTE

-183 FLSLLEIKSDTAEG
+183 FLSLLETKSDTAEG

-242 KEQWKNCVIRSILV
+242 KEQWKNCIIRSILV

-262 SYYGKNVYLLIDE
+262 LYYGKNVYLLIDE

-281 SANTNGY
+281 SANMNGY

-312 AILTGIQR
+312 AMLTGIQR

-371 MYDGYRFGNKD
+371 TYDGYRFGNKD

-459 NAGMLTIQENMGD
+459 NAGMLTVKEIMGD

-485 SAFRELAAFSLQI
+485 SAFRELTAFSLQI

-505 LFMELVRGNID
+505 LFMELIRGNID

-590 KDKKEDLDK
+590 KDKKENLDK
-599 LAMCAAEQIKD
+599 LAASAVEQMKD
-610 KKYDMDMKNPIYYIG
+610 KKYDVNLDIPVYYIG
-625 LAHCGKQAAVYYQNP
+625 LAHCGKQAAVYYQK
-640 DRTPASL
+640 S
-647 YI
+647 

>member
-1 MNEIF
+1 MNEMF

-35 SQYENGTAEPGFDA
+35 SQYENGMAEPGFDA

-55 VLKCSLDELFGR
+55 VLKCSLDELLGR
-67 GRFYR
+67 SGNYR
-72 GDASDYSMVREA
+72 RDTSGSGVMLREEA
-84 PVQYENSRVKKKV
+84 VQYGSPRAKKKV

-106 LRELN
+106 LRELH

-160 AIFAGTKIS
+160 AIFEGTKVS
-169 RTEWMAE
+169 RTEWMTE

-183 FLSLLEIKSDTAEG
+183 FLSLLETKSDTAEG

-242 KEQWKNCVIRSILV
+242 KEQWKNCIIRSILV

-262 SYYGKNVYLLIDE
+262 LYYGKNVYLLIDE

-312 AILTGIQR
+312 AMLTGIQR

-371 MYDGYRFGNKD
+371 AYDGYRFGNKD

-459 NAGMLTIQENMGD
+459 NAGMLTMKENLGD

-485 SAFRELAAFSLQI
+485 SAFRELTAFSLQI
-498 DEGDMQK
+498 DEEDMQK
-505 LFMELVRGNID
+505 LFMELIRGNID
-516 EFAERYQN
+516 EFAKRYQN

-574 AKRSGYPNMIL
+574 AKRSGYPNMML

-599 LAMCAAEQIKD
+599 LAASAVEQMKD
-610 KKYDMDMKNPIYYIG
+610 KKYDVNLDTPVYYIG
-625 LAHCGKQAAVYYQNP
+625 LAHCGKQAVIHY
-640 DRTPASL
+640 RKS
-647 YI
+647 